1 MKKFTFISALLAL
14 TLAFKET
21 KAQAKVEDLLKF
33 KNDQYD
39 FGKISFGK
47 PATYSIE
54 ITNISKDTITLINVR
69 PGCGCTT
76 PNFKANQKM
85 APGQNAQVQITFNG
99 SAMGVF
105 SRYTDIEF
113 SGGLKKQTKFTGE
126 GVAITNNAPTGPVIN
141 NPTHINQQ

>member
-1 MKKFTFISALLAL
+1 MKKITLFISLLAL
-14 TLAFKET
+14 TLSFKQLN
-21 KAQAKVEDLLKF
+21 AQAKVEDVLKF

-47 PATYSIE
+47 PATYTIE
-54 ITNISKDTITLINVR
+54 ITNISKDTISLITAR

-85 APGQNAQVQITFNG
+85 GPGQMAEVQITFNG

-105 SRYTDIEF
+105 SRYTDLEF

-126 GVAITNNAPTGPVIN
+126 
-141 NPTHINQQ
+141 